1 VSTRGEGEQ
10 IARLL
15 RLEPLP
21 REGGL
26 FHRTYADEHSSAIFL
41 MLLAPDF
48 SAMHRLD
55 GVEIYHWYAGS
66 PLQLLL
72 LHPDGRTERPV
83 IGSHFEAGETPQII
97 VPAGVWQGASPLGEW
112 ALVGTTMAPPFDW
125 SAFHLGRRADLLAGW
140 PRAASQIRALTRA

>member
-1 VSTRGEGEQ
+1 MSTRGEGEQ

-21 REGGL
+21 MEGGL
-26 FHRTYADEHSSAIFL
+26 FRRTYADEQSSAIFF

-48 SAMHRLD
+48 SAMHRLE

-72 LHPDGRTERPV
+72 LHPDGRAERPV
-83 IGSHFEAGETPQII
+83 LGSQLTAGETPQIV
-97 VPAGVWQGASPLGEW
+97 VPAGVWQGSSPLGEW
-112 ALVGTTMAPPFDW
+112 TLVGTTMAPPFSW
-125 SAFHLGRRADLLAGW
+125 SAFHLGRRAELLAGW
-140 PRAASQIRALTRA
+140 PHAASQIRILTRA